1 MFTFAFVEILDEIK
15 QGLID
20 TSVLEWTAVLIGTF
34 YVVLIAKKNRWG
46 WWFAMVST
54 SIFIYLTYHANLF
67 IESWLQVFYF
77 FMAIYGW
84 ILWNKTSSVARL
96 IIRWPIKYH
105 LINIAAS
112 TLVVIVLDYFMNIY
126 TDQESP
132 YLDAF
137 TTVFSLAATFMA
149 AQRVLEN
156 WLYWIAIDAALIFL
170 YAGRGFYLT
179 GLHYLVYTIIA
190 TFAFFSWYK
199 MFKAQKI
206 ENSIHRT

>member
-1 MFTFAFVEILDEIK
+1 MLEEIR

-20 TSVLEWTAVLIGTF
+20 TSALEWTAVVIGTF
-34 YVVLIAKKNRWG
+34 YVVLIARKNRWG
-46 WWFAMVST
+46 WCFAMVSST
-54 SIFIYLTYHANLF
+54 IYIYLTYHANLF
-67 IESWLQVFYF
+67 IESWLQIFYF
-77 FMAIYGW
+77 VMAIYGW
-84 ILWNKTSSVARL
+84 IVWNKVSSAERL
-96 IIRWPIKYH
+96 IIKWPLKYH
-105 LINIAAS
+105 IINIVAS
-112 TLVVIVLDYFMNIY
+112 TFVMFVLGYLMNIY

-149 AQRVLEN
+149 AKRVLEN

-190 TFAFFSWYK
+190 IFAFFSWYK
-199 MFKAQKI
+199 MFKSQKI

>member
-1 MFTFAFVEILDEIK
+1 MINFGFVEIVNEIK

-20 TSVLEWTAVLIGTF
+20 TSGLEWAAVLIGTF
-34 YVVLIAKKNRWG
+34 YVILIAKKNRWG

-54 SIFIYLTYHANLF
+54 TIFIYLTYHADLF

-84 ILWNKTSSVARL
+84 MLWNKTSSAARL
-96 IIRWPIKYH
+96 IIRWPLKYH

-112 TLVVIVLDYFMNIY
+112 TLVVIVLGYFMSIY
-126 TDQESP
+126 TKQESP

-179 GLHYLVYTIIA
+179 GFHYLVYTIIA

-206 ENSIHRT
+206 ENRIHRT